1 MNTNANL
8 IPRILIIDDN
18 PAIHDDFRKILD
30 SRSTVTK
37 QLNAAAAA
45 LFGHSSHQTEEMRC
59 EIDSALRGQ
68 EGLDKVRAA
77 VREGRPY
84 SMAYVDA
91 RMPNGWDGI
100 ETICHVWE
108 EHPDL
113 LVVIC
118 TAFSDYSWEKIQE
131 RLGYSDRFLI
141 LKKPFDN
148 LEVRQLTWALIKRAR
163 TERELHSS
171 QQEVRIRT
179 LNLER
184 AVTELKQSSVELQEA
199 RDAALTATKELQQ
212 LHRQHALVLNAVG
225 EGIHALD
232 LEGRIIFENPTA
244 AKMLGWK
251 IEELVGQ
258 PAHATIHHSKV
269 SGEPYPQ
276 CECPIYATLRD
287 GVSRQIRDEV
297 FWRKD
302 GTSFPVE
309 YLTAPLRDENRE
321 IIGAVVVFSDITER
335 QRAEQELH
343 IAKADAEA
351 ANRAK
356 SEFLANMSHEIRTP
370 MNGVIGM
377 TDLLLET
384 SLTNEQREFAE
395 VIRSSADALL
405 TVINDILDFSK
416 IEAGKL
422 TFEILDFD
430 LIEAVEGTL
439 DMLAGRA
446 QEKEIELA
454 SAIPPNLPTRLR
466 GDPARLRQI
475 LTNLVGN
482 AIKFTSKGE
491 VVVSLVKQS
500 ETDTSAEILFNVKDT
515 GVGVSPEAQTRLFQ
529 VFSQANSSTTR
540 KYGGTGL
547 GLVIAKQLATMMH
560 GQIGVH
566 SEMGKGS
573 TFWFTVQLEKQTGNA
588 RSGETHSRD
597 LFDLRVLVVDDNA
610 TNRQILDRQLMAWKA
625 QTGSAGGSYEAL
637 EILRAAAERGQPYD
651 MALLDLQMPEMDGLT
666 LAHAIKKDPSI
677 AATRLIILTSFG
689 QALSAIELKEAGIE
703 ACLVKPVKQSR
714 LFDCLATAMDK
725 AAPQTALARSATS
738 ATSATIYSKPNPQI
752 RNARILLAENN
763 TVNQMVALGQLQN
776 LQYEANAVCNGL
788 EVLKALERVSYD
800 IIFMDCQMPEM
811 DGYEATR
818 AIRRR
823 EQNSA
828 SPCPWR
834 SPVYIIA
841 ITANAMQ
848 GDREKCLAAGMDDYL
863 SKPVRPSELQAALE
877 RWKVVVQNRIDQET
891 FSGNGLISG
900 PKLTT
905 VDVVV
910 TETVGLSM
918 NEEKCPVDMQRFLE
932 VSGDSPDELRQ
943 MIDLYLGESDNLA
956 KKLGVAIQMGAA
968 KEVERLAHTWFG
980 ASGSCGMIAIVPTLR
995 ELEDT
1000 ARSGHLCGAE
1010 QLYADAGKQLNRI
1023 QQFLTAYLEEM

>member
-1 MNTNANL
+1 MNTNANQ
-8 IPRILIIDDN
+8 IHRILIIDDN

-30 SRSTVTK
+30 PRSPVTK
-37 QLNAAAAA
+37 RLDAAAAA
-45 LFGHSSHQTEEMRC
+45 LFGRPSHQTEEMRC

-100 ETICHVWE
+100 ETICHIWE
-108 EHPDL
+108 EHRDL

-148 LEVRQLTWALIKRAR
+148 LEVRQLTWALVERAR

-171 QQEVRIRT
+171 QLEVRMRT
-179 LNLER
+179 LNLEQ
-184 AVTELKQSSVELQEA
+184 AITELRRSSAELKEA
-199 RDAALTATKELQQ
+199 RDAALAATKELEQ

-232 LEGRIIFENPTA
+232 LEGRIIFENPA
-244 AKMLGWK
+244 SAKMLGWK
-251 IEELVGQ
+251 IEDLVGK
-258 PAHATIHHSKV
+258 PAHATMHHTKV
-269 SGEPYPQ
+269 SGTPYPQ
-276 CECPIYATLRD
+276 SECHIYETLRD

-309 YLTAPLRDENRE
+309 YVTAPVRDENSE

-335 QRAEQELH
+335 KRAEQELQ
-343 IAKADAEA
+343 IAKTDAEA

-395 VIRSSADALL
+395 VIRTSADALL

-422 TFEILDFD
+422 AFEIIDFD

-446 QEKEIELA
+446 QERGIELA
-454 SAIPPNLPTRLR
+454 SAIPPDLPTRLR

-500 ETDTSAEILFNVKDT
+500 ETETSAVIVFNVKDT
-515 GVGVSPEAQTRLFQ
+515 GVGISPEAQTRLFQ
-529 VFSQANSSTTR
+529 VFTQADSSTTR

-560 GQIGVH
+560 GQIGVQ
-566 SEMGKGS
+566 SEVGKGS
-573 TFWFTVQLEKQTGNA
+573 TFWFTAQFEKQTGNA
-588 RSGETHSRD
+588 RSPETHSRD

-610 TNRQILDRQLMAWKA
+610 TNRQILRQQLMAWKA
-625 QTGSAGGSYEAL
+625 QPGSAGGSYEAL
-637 EILRAAAERGQPYD
+637 EILRASAERGQPYD
-651 MALLDLQMPEMDGLT
+651 LALLDLQMPEMDGLT
-666 LAHAIKKDPSI
+666 LARAIKDDPSI
-677 AATRLIILTSFG
+677 AGTQLIVLTSFG
-689 QALSAIELKEAGIE
+689 QGLSAVELKEADIK

-714 LFDCLATAMDK
+714 LFDCLATAAGET
-725 AAPQTALARSATS
+725 AARTSLAKSVIS
-738 ATSATIYSKPNPQI
+738 SPIYSKPNSRI
-752 RNARILLAENN
+752 KNARILLAENN
-763 TVNQMVALGQLQN
+763 SVNQRVALRQLQN
-776 LQYEANAVCNGL
+776 LRYEANAVGNGL
-788 EVLKALERVSYD
+788 EALEALEQISYD
-800 IIFMDCQMPEM
+800 VIFMDCQMPEM

-818 AIRRR
+818 EIRKR
-823 EQNSA
+823 EQSSA
-828 SPCPWR
+828 SPCPWK

-841 ITANAMQ
+841 LTAHAMQ
-848 GDREKCLAAGMDDYL
+848 GDSGKCLAAGMDDYL

-877 RWKVVVQNRIDQET
+877 RWNLAVKNRIDQPT
-891 FSGNGLISG
+891 FSGNGLIHG
-900 PKLTT
+900 PKSTT
-905 VDVVV
+905 VDSMG
-910 TETVGLSM
+910 TETADLPM
-918 NEEKCPVDMQRFLE
+918 KEEECPVDMQRFLE

-943 MIDLYLGESDNLA
+943 MVALYLGESEDLA

-980 ASGSCGMIAIVPTLR
+980 ASGSCGMIAIAPTLR
-995 ELEDT
+995 ELERI
-1000 ARSGHLCGAE
+1000 ARSGLLCGAE
-1010 QLYADAGKQLNRI
+1010 QLYADAGKQLKRI
-1023 QQFLTAYLEEM
+1023 QQFLTSYLAEM